1 MEKEKR
7 TRGITDVLLILV
19 ITILA
24 GTVLILACGAS
35 PMEAY
40 GLFFRGIFGT
50 PAGFAEIFVKACPL
64 ILTGLG
70 CAVAYRTGFFNIGA
84 EGQFYVG
91 AMATTIVALNW
102 TAVPGIPR
110 IILSL
115 VIGFLAGGVW
125 ALIAA
130 VCKAKFNISEIIVTI
145 MLNYI
150 AINFLGYA
158 VPLMYG
164 GIGETI
170 AEKSGIL
177 NIGMEGVML
186 SGAFFSF
193 AGAWYSGNL
202 FVGLLCGMAG
212 GLIVSL
218 LHGLLS
224 ITLIQN
230 QSVSGLAINMLMLGV
245 TSFLFKLMSN
255 GQGYQQIE
263 TFPNIAV
270 PGLSKIPLIGDA
282 FFNCD
287 FLTYILYVLLIL
299 TWIFYKKT
307 NLGLSFM
314 AVGEHPRAAESAG
327 IQVKKYR
334 WIVMVF
340 NGILG
345 GIGGAYLVLVQL
357 GVFTENMISGR
368 GYIALATVILGRYTP
383 FGMFGAALLFGAANA
398 LQIRLQTIGVSISPF
413 LLAILPYALTLI
425 AMLGAAGKNSEPEA
439 LAKPYVKG
447 SR

>member
-1 MEKEKR
+1 M
-7 TRGITDVLLILV
+7 LQQ
-19 ITILA
+19 
-24 GTVLILACGAS
+24 
-35 PMEAY
+35 
-40 GLFFRGIFGT
+40 IFSLS
-50 PAGFAEIFVKACPL
+50 F
-64 ILTGLG
+64 
-70 CAVAYRTGFFNIGA
+70 
-84 EGQFYVG
+84 
-91 AMATTIVALNW
+91 M
-102 TAVPGIPR
+102 TA
-110 IILSL
+110 
-115 VIGFLAGGVW
+115 FLA
-125 ALIAA
+125 AA
-130 VCKAKFNISEIIVTI
+130 VR
-145 MLNYI
+145 L
-150 AINFLGYA
+150 A

-212 GLIVSL
+212 GLVVSL

-263 TFPNIAV
+263 TFPNIAI

-368 GYIALATVILGRYTP
+368 GYIAPCNCYSWTLHTFWNVWSSSFVRSSQCPADSSPDYRRIHFPVPSGYFAICADPYC
-383 FGMFGAALLFGAANA
+383 NA
-398 LQIRLQTIGVSISPF
+398 WGCRKEQ
-413 LLAILPYALTLI
+413 
-425 AMLGAAGKNSEPEA
+425 
-439 LAKPYVKG
+439 
-447 SR
+447 

>member
-1 MEKEKR
+1 M
-7 TRGITDVLLILV
+7 LQQ
-19 ITILA
+19 
-24 GTVLILACGAS
+24 
-35 PMEAY
+35 
-40 GLFFRGIFGT
+40 IFSLS
-50 PAGFAEIFVKACPL
+50 F
-64 ILTGLG
+64 
-70 CAVAYRTGFFNIGA
+70 
-84 EGQFYVG
+84 
-91 AMATTIVALNW
+91 M
-102 TAVPGIPR
+102 TA
-110 IILSL
+110 
-115 VIGFLAGGVW
+115 FLA
-125 ALIAA
+125 AA
-130 VCKAKFNISEIIVTI
+130 VR
-145 MLNYI
+145 L
-150 AINFLGYA
+150 A

-263 TFPNIAV
+263 TFPNIAI

-314 AVGEHPRAAESAG
+314 AVGEHPRA
-327 IQVKKYR
+327 
-334 WIVMVF
+334 
-340 NGILG
+340 G

>member
-1 MEKEKR
+1 M
-7 TRGITDVLLILV
+7 LQQ
-19 ITILA
+19 
-24 GTVLILACGAS
+24 
-35 PMEAY
+35 
-40 GLFFRGIFGT
+40 IFSLS
-50 PAGFAEIFVKACPL
+50 F
-64 ILTGLG
+64 
-70 CAVAYRTGFFNIGA
+70 
-84 EGQFYVG
+84 
-91 AMATTIVALNW
+91 M
-102 TAVPGIPR
+102 TA
-110 IILSL
+110 
-115 VIGFLAGGVW
+115 FLA
-125 ALIAA
+125 AA
-130 VCKAKFNISEIIVTI
+130 VR
-145 MLNYI
+145 L
-150 AINFLGYA
+150 A

-245 TSFLFKLMSN
+245 TSFLFKLISN

-263 TFPNIAV
+263 TFPNIAI

-299 TWIFYKKT
+299 IWIFYKKT

-345 GIGGAYLVLVQL
+345 GIGGAYLVLV
-357 GVFTENMISGR
+357 
-368 GYIALATVILGRYTP
+368 
-383 FGMFGAALLFGAANA
+383 
-398 LQIRLQTIGVSISPF
+398 
-413 LLAILPYALTLI
+413 
-425 AMLGAAGKNSEPEA
+425 
-439 LAKPYVKG
+439 
-447 SR
+447 